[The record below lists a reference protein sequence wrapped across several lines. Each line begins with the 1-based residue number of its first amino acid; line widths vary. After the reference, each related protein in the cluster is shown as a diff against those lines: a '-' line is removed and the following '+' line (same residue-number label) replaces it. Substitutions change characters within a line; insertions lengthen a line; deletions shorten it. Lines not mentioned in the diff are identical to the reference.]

1 MEDKSEAFAKAIVLS
16 IKSRPSQAKKPPTKY
31 QDSLASLED
40 IRSEEQLLSKFYII
54 LVCIITDMYCV
65 FNYKSR
71 GLF

>member
-1 MEDKSEAFAKAIVLS
+1 MEDESETFAKAMVLP
-16 IKSRPSQAKKPPTKY
+16 IKSQPSEAKKPPTKY
-31 QDSLASLED
+31 QDFLDSLED
-40 IRSEEQLLSKFYII
+40 IHSEEQLSSKFYTI

>member
-1 MEDKSEAFAKAIVLS
+1 MEDESEAFAKAMVLS
-16 IKSRPSQAKKPPTKY
+16 IKSRPSRAKKPPTKY
-31 QDSLASLED
+31 QDSLDSLED
-40 IRSEEQLLSKFYII
+40 IRSEEHLSSKFYII